1 MVIGEGL
8 VWRECIS
15 DITRCCGLELSM
27 WWDEGEPT
35 YENRGK
41 MINDKGANFALK
53 STEKI
58 KLK

>member
-1 MVIGEGL
+1 MRQRDKI
-8 VWRECIS
+8 
-15 DITRCCGLELSM
+15 
-27 WWDEGEPT
+27 EGEKDT
-35 YENRGK
+35 YKGEAIYENRGRCK